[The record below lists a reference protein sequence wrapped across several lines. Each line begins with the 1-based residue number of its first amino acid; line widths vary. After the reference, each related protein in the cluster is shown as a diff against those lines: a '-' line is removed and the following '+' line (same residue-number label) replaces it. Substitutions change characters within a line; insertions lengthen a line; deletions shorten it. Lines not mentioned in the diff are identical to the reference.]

1 VVAGERLAVFGRG
14 RQWTLTGVGRVWLL
28 TVSIM
33 ATALALYLGGVIHVD
48 PVDAPFHLSWWVLA
62 VLFFTTE
69 TNVIRVRYRG
79 QAQSLALNELPLVLG
94 LFFSSPP
101 ELLLGLLLGSAAAL
115 VRRRRQSPLQ
125 LAFNT
130 SHFFLGAVVA
140 ILAFS
145 RVVQGDPLGPS
156 GWSGALLGTIVATLI
171 GHAAITGAT
180 LLSGSQ
186 LQVER
191 LSQVL
196 SLGLAGTITTT
207 MVSLVGVEVLWR
219 DLRSAV
225 LLAVPAA
232 MGSLVYRGYM
242 EDRARSEGPDV
253 IYESTR
259 MLHRS
264 PEVDS
269 ALLGLLRL
277 ARGMFRAERAEI
289 TMYPVDVHG
298 PVVRTSLGPASA
310 VEAMSA
316 VVLEDEERAWL
327 EGLPNGAGVLYPDDR
342 QSLVNPL
349 RERGIRE
356 AMVVAIGRGS
366 QLLATVLVA
375 NRVGEIDHFGHSD
388 LSLFE
393 PLARNLGLVLE
404 SGTLE
409 QSLQQLRDI
418 ETQLRHQA
426 YHDPLTALAN
436 RSQFIGQVEMALD
449 FAHDR
454 SQLAVLFV
462 DLDDFKAL
470 NDSLGHPV
478 GDQVLISVAGRIK
491 QAIGRDDAAG
501 RLGADQFGVLLE
513 NLEPGAAEE
522 AANTLVEMISQPLV
536 VDGQEVQV
544 RASAGLALGDSGQW
558 ADALVRN
565 ADVAM
570 YTAKAAGKNR
580 MQIFSPDM
588 HVAAIERRELM
599 ADLQRAI
606 ERDEFL
612 LHYQPIVEVA
622 TGRIVALEALVRW
635 EHPRRGMVAPDHFI
649 PLAEETGL
657 ILPIGR
663 RVLQMA
669 CEQAKAWQE
678 AWPEHRSLAMAINLS
693 ARQLQ
698 QVSFV
703 GDTLQVIAE
712 SGVSADTLILEITET
727 VLMDDTESHVAKLV
741 QLKRLGL
748 RLAMDDFG
756 TGYSS
761 LSFLSRLPIDILKVA
776 KPFIE
781 RLGRSDKDQAFA
793 AAIVRLG
800 QTVGMSLIA
809 EGVEREEQL
818 DELRRLGCDMVQGY
832 LFARPGDSASTG
844 ELLRQGLA
852 GGSRKVVPSPA

>member
-1 VVAGERLAVFGRG
+1 MVTAEAAGVTRRG
-14 RQWTLTGVGRVWLL
+14 RRWALSGVARVWVL
-28 TVSIM
+28 TVAIM
-33 ATALALYLGGVIHVD
+33 ATALGLYLASAVD
-48 PVDAPFHLSWWVLA
+48 VRPIEAPFHLPWWALA
-62 VLFFTTE
+62 ALFFLTE
-69 TNVIRVRYRG
+69 TNVVRVRYQG
-79 QAQSLALNELPLVLG
+79 QAQSIPLNELPLVVG

-130 SHFFLGAVVA
+130 SHFFLGGVLA

-145 RVVQGDPLGPS
+145 RVVQTEPLGPL
-156 GWSGALLGTIVATLI
+156 GWSGALLAAILVTLA

-180 LLSGSQ
+180 VLSGTQ
-186 LQVER
+186 PHVER

-196 SLGLAGTITTT
+196 SLGLAGSVTTT
-207 MVSLVGVEVLWR
+207 MVGLVTVEMLWR
-219 DLRSAV
+219 DPRSVV
-225 LLAVPAA
+225 LLLVPAA
-232 MGSLVYRGYM
+232 MACLVYQGY
-242 EDRARSEGPDV
+242 EERARTEGPDV

-289 TMYPVDVHG
+289 TMYPADAQG
-298 PVVRTSLGPASA
+298 RVVRTSLGPGAST
-310 VEAMSA
+310 EAMLQ
-316 VVLEDEERAWL
+316 VVLEAEERAWAQS
-327 EGLPNGAGVLYPDDR
+327 LPAGAGVLYPDEHHGLVTSLR
-342 QSLVNPL
+342 Q
-349 RERGIRE
+349 RGVRE

-366 QLLATVLVA
+366 QLVATVLVA
-375 NRVGEIDHFGHSD
+375 NRVGEIDHFDHAD

-393 PLARNLGLVLE
+393 PFARNLGLVLE

-409 QSLQQLRDI
+409 QSLQQLRDL
-418 ETQLRHQA
+418 EAQLRHQA

-449 FAHDR
+449 FAGDR
-454 SQLAVLFV
+454 RDLAVVFI

-478 GDQVLISVAGRIK
+478 GDEVLIAVAARIK
-491 QAIGRDDAAG
+491 QVLGSEDSAA
-501 RLGADQFGVLLE
+501 RLGGDEFGVLLDIRDG
-513 NLEPGAAEE
+513 GAAEE
-522 AANTLVEMISQPLV
+522 TATSLIEVIGRPLV

-544 RASAGLALGDSGQW
+544 RASAGIATGDSGRW
-558 ADALVRN
+558 ADELLRN

-580 MQIFSPDM
+580 VQVFSPDM
-588 HVAAIERRELM
+588 HVRVIERRELM
-599 ADLQRAI
+599 ADLQRAL
-606 ERDEFL
+606 ERDEFV
-612 LHYQPIVEVA
+612 LHYQPIIELA

-635 EHPRRGMVAPDHFI
+635 QHPRRGMVPPDDFI

-663 RVLQMA
+663 RVMQMA
-669 CEQAKAWQE
+669 CEQAKVWQG
-678 AWPEHRSLAMAINLS
+678 AYPQHASLAMAVNLS

-703 GDTLQVIAE
+703 GDTLQLIAE
-712 SGVSADTLILEITET
+712 SGLPASTLILEITET

-741 QLKRLGL
+741 QLKGLGL

-781 RLGRSDKDQAFA
+781 GLGRSDKDQAFA
-793 AAIVRLG
+793 AAILRLG

-818 DELRRLGCDMVQGY
+818 NELRELGCDMVQGH
-832 LFARPGDSASTG
+832 LFSRAADADST
-844 ELLRQGLA
+844 EEVLREGMA
-852 GGSRKVVPSPA
+852 GRAGKVIPFPA